1 MFTDYV
7 SGPAVRYTYGWIF
20 VATAIA
26 PIFFVNLTYV
36 FIKGAEI
43 AKKKCKEMS
52 IKRKK
57 EADEKEASKPKA
69 KSKPNPPVKKPE
81 PIKPHMRPLKMKK
94 ESAMMSEIM
103 SKISKEEVR
112 LKSKLM
118 KQHSVRTI

>member
-1 MFTDYV
+1 LFTDYV

-36 FIKGAEI
+36 FIQGAEI

-57 EADEKEASKPKA
+57 EADEKEARKPKA
-69 KSKPNPPVKKPE
+69 KAKPKPPVKKPE

-103 SKISKEEVR
+103 SKISKDEVR
-112 LKSKLM
+112 LASKLM

>member
-36 FIKGAEI
+36 FIQGAEI

-57 EADEKEASKPKA
+57 EAEKYA
-69 KSKPNPPVKKPE
+69 
-81 PIKPHMRPLKMKK
+81 
-94 ESAMMSEIM
+94 SEIYWTDAT
-103 SKISKEEVR
+103 KYANEYYGDVVYHTTR
-112 LKSKLM
+112 FDNDWD
-118 KQHSVRTI
+118 

>member
-36 FIKGAEI
+36 FIQGAEI

-69 KSKPNPPVKKPE
+69 KAKPNPPVKKPE